1 MTLSELRAKN
11 QESHQIS
18 MIMGF
23 RESRAE
29 MMHRDDAG
37 KDGSCSMINQE
48 KR

>member
-11 QESHQIS
+11 QESHQI

-37 KDGSCSMINQE
+37 KNGSGSIINQE

>member
-18 MIMGF
+18 MIMGLGNPG
-23 RESRAE
+23 R
-29 MMHRDDAG
+29 MMHRDEAG

-48 KR
+48 ER